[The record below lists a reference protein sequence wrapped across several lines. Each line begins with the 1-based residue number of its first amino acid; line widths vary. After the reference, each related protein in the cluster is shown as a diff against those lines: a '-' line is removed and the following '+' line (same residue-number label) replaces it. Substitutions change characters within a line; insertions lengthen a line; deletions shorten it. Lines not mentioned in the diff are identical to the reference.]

1 MQIFLGKFLHV
12 PTPSPAAAVGPYG
25 FQSQTFI
32 NSRRD
37 TDRKVLALVMWLPS
51 WPRVTTP
58 GASREATPRVFE
70 QRSVSARSPVATFSV
85 SQRAN
90 ERCVSPPRRNPP
102 RRRPFFA
109 ASHKRDNWPHQA
121 TSGVPS
127 PGARAVYRGRRRAR
141 DSYGV
146 SYAYTDVRSSCFRR
160 EEAPFE
166 PARDAR
172 RAHSNRDVSYSRT
185 SFPPGLESVPH
196 VARL

>member
-1 MQIFLGKFLHV
+1 M
-12 PTPSPAAAVGPYG
+12 
-25 FQSQTFI
+25 
-32 NSRRD
+32 
-37 TDRKVLALVMWLPS
+37 DRKVLALVMWLPS

-127 PGARAVYRGRRRAR
+127 PGARATHEGRRRAR

-146 SYAYTDVRSSCFRR
+146 SYAYIDIHSSCFRR

-185 SFPPGLESVPH
+185 SFPPGRKELPTSLALTASNPTCRPLPRRP
-196 VARL
+196 ASPWRRP